1 MKEKKTVR
9 KPKIEISLTE
19 DEKEIINNFAA
30 KENLK
35 PATFCRKVILDYINS
50 KKS

>member
-1 MKEKKTVR
+1 MVER
-9 KPKIEISLTE
+9 KPKIDVVVTPE
-19 DEKEIINNFAA
+19 EKQLIIECATN
-30 KENLK
+30 ENLK